1 MQKLVGATRWGW
13 AWMAWEGR
21 QVMTEEGASAS
32 VLGEVKA
39 DATTTV
45 TAHTCIVVR
54 PMGRGF
60 RRV

>member
-1 MQKLVGATRWGW
+1 
-13 AWMAWEGR
+13 
-21 QVMTEEGASAS
+21 MTEEGASAS

-45 TAHTCIVVR
+45 RAHTCIVVR